1 MYSANIENG
10 IVKQVIVGNSTWA
23 IENLGGTWVDTE
35 VLVGIGWT
43 WNEIEG
49 FRSLQ
54 PYPSWTW
61 NSETYRWKAPVP
73 YPNNDGIDYV
83 WNEETQEWDVIDT
96 L

>member
-54 PYPSWTW
+54 P
-61 NSETYRWKAPVP
+61 
-73 YPNNDGIDYV
+73 
-83 WNEETQEWDVIDT
+83 
-96 L
+96 